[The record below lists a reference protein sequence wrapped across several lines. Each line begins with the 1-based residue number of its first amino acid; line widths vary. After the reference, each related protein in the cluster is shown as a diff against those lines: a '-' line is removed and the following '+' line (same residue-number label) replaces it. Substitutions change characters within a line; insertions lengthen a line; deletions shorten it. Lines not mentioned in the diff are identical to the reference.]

1 MLTLTKKTWK
11 YIFYAVIAL
20 VLLYVVFFSSTRE
33 RFTSVNPLPT
43 EADFAALQAA
53 AKRIEG
59 KTVEG
64 KQQSWPQMGAEILKT
79 APASIKSAAKF
90 SRANIIPLLPYRV
103 VKANTEADGDS
114 FDFWLLM
121 FLPAYKDMLILPLAY
136 AVKQQSS
143 PPTLSAFVDMVV
155 KIAKD
160 NAPNPINIGPQEQT
174 VINEMKKGETTIT
187 PPGQGDTFPNPAY
200 WGYIYIYGQP
210 KTASQPSTM
219 PSGSAKKSSG
229 GSIGGGGKCTPS
241 VLQIPGGVTET
252 RCFNS

>member
-20 VLLYVVFFSSTRE
+20 VLVYVVFFSSTRE

-53 AKRIEG
+53 AKRVEA
-59 KTVEG
+59 KRVEG
-64 KQQSWPQMGAEILKT
+64 KQQSWPQLGAEILKT
-79 APASIKSAAKF
+79 APASIKSVVKF

-103 VKANTEADGDS
+103 VKANTDADGDN
-114 FDFWLLM
+114 FDFLTM
-121 FLPAYKDMLILPLAY
+121 VFLPMYKDILILPLAY

-143 PPTLSAFVDMVV
+143 PPTLSVFVDMVI
-155 KIAKD
+155 KIFND
-160 NAPNPINIGPQEQT
+160 NAPQKLTIDALMQKL
-174 VINEMKKGETTIT
+174 INEAKKGETTIQT
-187 PPGQGDTFPNPAY
+187 PEGDTFPNPAY
-200 WGYIYIYGQP
+200 WMYVYIYGQP
-210 KTASQPSTM
+210 KTASPPSTM

-229 GSIGGGGKCTPS
+229 GSIGGGKCTPS
-241 VLQIPGGVTET
+241 VVQIPGGVTET